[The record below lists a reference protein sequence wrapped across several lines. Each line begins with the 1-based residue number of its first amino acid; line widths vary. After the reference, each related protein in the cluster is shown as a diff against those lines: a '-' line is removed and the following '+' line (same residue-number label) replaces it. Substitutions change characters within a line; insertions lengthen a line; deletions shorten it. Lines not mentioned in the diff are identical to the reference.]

1 MANIERSRIV
11 RAATYVRVSTT
22 KKSIHSGDVAVFEQ
36 NTDMQ
41 RERLEAVAKQRGWK
55 ITDNFTDRASGAKEN
70 RPGLDAL
77 MANCRQ
83 GLFDVVLVWRFD
95 RFARSTKQLV
105 TALEEF
111 HALHIDFVSTQEAL
125 DTSTP
130 MGKAMFA
137 IIAAMAELERDI
149 MRERIAAGMAH
160 AAKHGT
166 KSGKPPGR
174 PKVVFDRG
182 QVVSLRAR
190 GMSWSAIALE
200 LGAKQSTVRRVY
212 EAAKEADEA

>member
-1 MANIERSRIV
+1 MKIV

-22 KKSIHSGDVAVFEQ
+22 KKAIHPANVAVYEQ

-41 RERLEAVAKQRGWK
+41 RERLEEVARQRGWK
-55 ITDNFTDRASGAKEN
+55 ITDNYTDRASGAKEN

-77 MANCRQ
+77 MAGCRQ

-95 RFARSTKQLV
+95 RFARSVKQLV
-105 TALEEF
+105 TALDEF
-111 HALHIDFVSTQEAL
+111 HVLGIDFVSTQEAL

-137 IIAAMAELERDI
+137 IIGAMAELERDI

-174 PKVVFDRG
+174 PKAVFDRS
-182 QVVSLRAR
+182 QVVNLRAR
-190 GMSWSAIALE
+190 GMSWSHIARE
-200 LGAKQSTVRRVY
+200 LGAKRSTVRRVY
-212 EAAKEADEA
+212 GELGK

>member
-1 MANIERSRIV
+1 MKIV

-22 KKSIHSGDVAVFEQ
+22 KKSVHSGDMAVYEQ
-36 NTDMQ
+36 NPDMQ
-41 RERLEAVAKQRGWK
+41 LERLKEVARQRGWE
-55 ITDNFTDRASGAKEN
+55 ITYNYTDRASGSKEN
-70 RPGLDAL
+70 RPGLTAL

-95 RFARSTKQLV
+95 RFARSVKQLV
-105 TALEEF
+105 LALEEF
-111 HALHIDFVSTQEAL
+111 RTLNINFVSTQEAL

-149 MRERIAAGMAH
+149 MRERITAGMAH

-174 PKVVFDRG
+174 PKVVFNRERA
-182 QVVSLRAR
+182 VSLRAV
-190 GMSWSAIALE
+190 GYSWAAIARDLRV
-200 LGAKQSTVRRVY
+200 KVSTVRRVY
-212 EAAKEADEA
+212 AAKEAAE

>member
-1 MANIERSRIV
+1 MKIV
-11 RAATYVRVSTT
+11 RAATYVRVSTA
-22 KKSIHSGDVAVFEQ
+22 KKSIHSGDVAVYEQ
-36 NTDMQ
+36 NPAMQ
-41 RERLEAVAKQRGWK
+41 LERLEAVAGQRGWK

-95 RFARSTKQLV
+95 RFARSVKQLV
-105 TALEEF
+105 LALEEF

-130 MGKAMFA
+130 MGKAMFS
-137 IIAAMAELERDI
+137 IIGAMAELERDI
-149 MRERIAAGMAH
+149 MRERIVAGMAH

-174 PKVVFDRG
+174 PKAVFDRG
-182 QVVSLRAR
+182 QVAQLRDA
-190 GMSWSAIALE
+190 GHSWSEVARL
-200 LGAKQSTVRRVY
+200 LGVKTSTVRRVY
-212 EAAKEADEA
+212 AAKEAAQ